1 MPSAGA
7 DGASLTPAAKAEPSK
22 RNQSASLRRALE
34 VLDFLAGPRVDSG
47 GVTLAELCSGTG
59 LNKSTAL
66 RLLAPLAEARLVRQ
80 SAETRRWSL
89 GPQTAY
95 LGQMFLERLD
105 LPSMARPSL
114 QRLSRLTGET
124 AHMVVLEGT
133 QVCYVDK
140 VEAMDSSVR
149 MISRIGARQ
158 QLHSTGVGKCFLA
171 YSEDALLEQVI
182 LEGLV
187 AKTDRTI
194 TNPKTLRAELARIR
208 AVGYAV
214 DDVENEAHIRCVAAP
229 IFQAE
234 GQICAALSIAG
245 PTNRV
250 DTARVDDLAIHVRAA
265 ADEVTHQL
273 GGKVDGPHLID
284 DAGASETPSG
294 GLLDE

>member
-1 MPSAGA
+1 MPGAHEDRDALAPSA
-7 DGASLTPAAKAEPSK
+7 TAEPSK
-22 RNQSASLRRALE
+22 RNHSASLRRALE

-47 GVTLAELCSGTG
+47 GVSLAELCSGTG

-66 RLLAPLAEARLVRQ
+66 RLLAPLAEARLVHQ
-80 SAETRRWSL
+80 SADSRRWSL
-89 GPQTAY
+89 GPHTAY

-114 QRLSRLTGET
+114 KRLSLDTGET
-124 AHMVVLEGT
+124 AHMVVLEGS

-140 VEAMDSSVR
+140 VEAVGSSVR

-158 QLHSTGVGKCFLA
+158 PLYCTGVGKCFLA
-171 YSEDALLEQVI
+171 YSEDALLERVI
-182 LEGLV
+182 LEGLT

-194 TNPKTLRAELARIR
+194 TDPDELRSELARVR

-214 DDVENEAHIRCVAAP
+214 DDVENEDHIRCVAAP

-234 GQICAALSIAG
+234 GQICAALSVAG

-250 DTARVDDLAIHVRAA
+250 AIERVDDLAIRVRAA
-265 ADEVTHQL
+265 ADEVTELL
-273 GGKVDGPHLID
+273 GGKVE
-284 DAGASETPSG
+284 ATVG
-294 GLLDE
+294 GSQR